1 MRWKYGDP
9 LTCRPSDDDAG
20 SVVEF
25 FPDGSDGA
33 EIIAFVED
41 FGDEMAVATRFIDCV
56 NACSGMEDPEAE
68 IARLRRERD
77 TAMAAAAEIAKSTG
91 EALVRLRKVEE
102 AARQY
107 VAATD
112 SPGESARD
120 ALDELKSFLALRSA
134 LREKTEGGGNGS

>member
-1 MRWKYGDP
+1 MSNAEIGRDWKIAGAFEDEIRESATNGFIGEFVGNDYCRRA
-9 LTCRPSDDDAG
+9 LTCVKS
-20 SVVEF
+20 
-25 FPDGSDGA
+25 
-33 EIIAFVED
+33 
-41 FGDEMAVATRFIDCV
+41 CL
-56 NACSGMEDPEAE
+56 GMEDPEAE
-68 IARLRRERD
+68 IARLRKERD

-91 EALVRLRKVEE
+91 ESLVRLRKVEE